1 MSRNETRKPDETS
14 VTNAPRPW
22 SLGGDEP
29 EPQRIV
35 EPKKATAAEQKASR
49 TGVDPLGRAIGPK
62 EDPSEI
68 KKVHDLDGKIVTP
81 DAKTG
86 KTPAQKK
93 AEAEAKKKADAEAA
107 AQQLEVEKG

>member
-29 EPQRIV
+29 EPQRIA

-86 KTPAQKK
+86 TTPAQRK
-93 AEAEAKKKADAEAA
+93 AEAAKKKADADAA